1 MLVLKHL
8 ARIVWPVMTA
18 SKRAASTG
26 AKPSPKK
33 LKSDAALTHELLE
46 HPTIKTIQ
54 SWNMKKTASRRGFV
68 ARVLLCISRQLQL
81 WKISQAIEKSNASCQ
96 GIFRPACTKV
106 GKSNEK

>member
-54 SWNMKKTASRRGFV
+54 SWNMKD
-68 ARVLLCISRQLQL
+68 RVEAWICGTRF
-81 WKISQAIEKSNASCQ
+81 A
-96 GIFRPACTKV
+96 V
-106 GKSNEK
+106 H